1 MYIVDLYFYLSLHIS
16 YLSYISSIRCFQNH
30 KIVFRQ
36 CADAIENCLGE
47 RAGRPLRDHYLII
60 RKLAWK
66 KNFEEQKRFQ
76 PKSRFKKKKKKTVVV
91 PGKTSAAKNLVAPI
105 KSAKNIQSATSG
117 IVPESLSTVEG
128 VLAPEQQSLRDSIYS
143 TKSEHNV
150 VPPKV
155 SFPYKPLQKHTSNIE
170 NYMAEKYLGTL
181 YKDKLFLKNLNDEP
195 GIACPN
201 EAGTAKILALAKSGY
216 KTVKYKQEL
225 LRARRPFYFI
235 KYQEATSSGA
245 LKERQEE
252 QLKLRQER
260 AKKEADAIVSKLDEA
275 LKEKS
280 WSLVVELSDKLNTYC
295 DQKSKN
301 LLPDRENYLDTLYNT
316 VCQAHFDLKRINTDQ
331 YEWDQEKRIYKML
344 GLHLSREPST
354 DSVINQLKDV
364 FIDWKKQISKY
375 SVRLRKA
382 ANPKEMCWL
391 YHELSRFHIELKQY
405 ELGRV
410 YARKC
415 INESKRIGNNK
426 WVINALMLVMR
437 INIAQQSKNDAK
449 ADAQEALDLART
461 MNDDTLVQFME
472 KCKTVIGKITFD
484 EKLGPKV
491 LQQREK
497 KIVQMMAGD
506 KMKDEAAH
514 LFRMMSAMP
523 AARRMSVMPGIRIT
537 DDDIDDKKALVRQK
551 ISVLH
556 IY

>member
-1 MYIVDLYFYLSLHIS
+1 MV
-16 YLSYISSIRCFQNH
+16 Q
-30 KIVFRQ
+30 Q

-60 RKLAWK
+60 RRLAWK
-66 KNFEEQKRFQ
+66 KNFDEQKRFQ
-76 PKSRFKKKKKKTVVV
+76 PKSRFKKKKKKHVVI
-91 PGKTSAAKNLVAPI
+91 PGKTNESKDPVAPI
-105 KSAKNIQSATSG
+105 KSAKNIQSITSG
-117 IVPESLSTVEG
+117 IAPGVSSTLG
-128 VLAPEQQSLRDSIYS
+128 SFPGLEQQSLRDSIYS
-143 TKSEHNV
+143 TKSEHNI
-150 VPPKV
+150 VPPRV
-155 SFPYKPLQKHTSNIE
+155 SFPYKPLQNYTNNIE

-181 YKDKLFLKNLNDEP
+181 YKDKLFLKNLRNES
-195 GIACPN
+195 GVACPN
-201 EAGTAKILALAKSGY
+201 EAGTEKILALAKSGY
-216 KTVKYKQEL
+216 KTVKYKEEL

-235 KYQEATSSGA
+235 KYQEATSSGG

-252 QLKLRQER
+252 QLKHKRER
-260 AKKEADAIVSKLDEA
+260 VKKEVDSIVSRLEEA
-275 LKEKS
+275 LKDKS
-280 WSLVVELSDKLNTYC
+280 WSLVVELSDKLKSYC

-301 LLPDRENYLDTLYNT
+301 ILPDRETYLNMLYDT
-316 VCQAHFDLKRINTDQ
+316 VCQAHFDLKRINTEQ

-354 DSVINQLKDV
+354 DSVIDQFKDV
-364 FIDWKKQISKY
+364 FVDWKKQVRKY
-375 SVRLRKA
+375 SDRLRKA
-382 ANPKEMCWL
+382 SNPKEMCWL

-415 INESKRIGNNK
+415 INESKRIENNK

-437 INIAQQSKNDAK
+437 INIAQHSKNDAK
-449 ADAQEALDLART
+449 ADAQEAMEVARA
-461 MNDDTLVQFME
+461 MNDYKLVQFVE

-484 EKLGPKV
+484 KKLGPKV
-491 LQQREK
+491 LQQREN

-537 DDDIDDKKALVRQK
+537 DEDIEDKKALVRK
-551 ISVLH
+551 ENIF
-556 IY
+556 